1 MVKLIAKLVWLKYNQ
16 TFINRYQFSVKNNL
30 GVLK

>member
-16 TFINRYQFSVKNNL
+16 TLNRYQFSVKNDL